1 MYGIIDLNFVG
12 LEKFSYFQDRNY
24 NFVTNVSYIMGFD
37 AQSSKIMKIKCHKYR
52 ITGYIRSRNFRTD
65 TGKLN
70 FKSFIF
76 VYVPYSN
83 NVLHSNN

>member
-1 MYGIIDLNFVG
+1 MEGQLN
-12 LEKFSYFQDRNY
+12 D
-24 NFVTNVSYIMGFD
+24 
-37 AQSSKIMKIKCHKYR
+37 YR

-70 FKSFIF
+70 FESFIF

-83 NVLHSNN
+83 NVLYSNN